1 LPKDRPNVTCS
12 FVLKSS
18 WLILCLLLGALP
30 FLGRLKGEDLPAQ
43 RALTN
48 ISEIRDLRQTQAA
61 DSMPVKIEGMV
72 LFYDFCPSPESSYHI
87 LFIHDGTAG
96 IYVDVESEGSS
107 LNLLPGQ
114 RIEVRGQSMPGAFA
128 PIIKCGRPVK
138 LGMDVP
144 PGERSASM
152 RDVLSGREDCNW
164 VTVTGTVRQDAV
176 VEDRREMVLDVDGR
190 RLSIYFAGPLKSLS
204 HPGGL
209 VGARIAVRGVV
220 SGMFNED
227 GQILGVRL
235 FSPGPDYIRII
246 NPPAPEIFA
255 LPLCGYAELRTAA
268 SSEQAGKPVKVMG
281 NVTYDRPGYAL
292 CLSDGKQGLMVKSRQ
307 PDRVAIGE
315 VVEAVGFPEQGNHS
329 VFLEDGLFRQSVP
342 GSLPEVTDVS
352 AEGASTGAHDAELVR
367 IRARLADQKLVNN
380 EQVLLLQS
388 GDSFFAARLPS
399 DAGKFDSELHAGDTL
414 QLTGICSREDLLSNF
429 DKPGRQLFAFQLLL
443 RSPQDV
449 TVVQWWTNQRIF
461 TLLSTVIA
469 VFGLTF
475 FWIAVLRRRVRKQR
489 TIIEDQVRHAATLE
503 ERNRIARE
511 LHDTLAQG
519 FAGTAFV
526 LEGIATNLQDSD
538 RRLKPHID
546 MALRMVRHGITEARL
561 SLTNLRVDVLE
572 NRDLVTA
579 LQETARDLVGQSD
592 VVLHT
597 DIHPPA
603 ESLPSNIEANL
614 LRISVEAMTNS
625 LRHAK
630 PRTMEISLRSAEGV
644 STLRIRDDGLG
655 FDPESVRLNTGHFGL
670 LGMRERARQMQ
681 ATLSIV
687 SSPGTGTDVCL
698 TLDSQKTE
706 NNVPRPR
713 SVTNC

>member
-1 LPKDRPNVTCS
+1 MLFP
-12 FVLKSS
+12 
-18 WLILCLLLGALP
+18 
-30 FLGRLKGEDLPAQ
+30 GRLRGEDLPVH
-43 RALTN
+43 RTLTS
-48 ISEIRDLRQTQAA
+48 ITEIRDLRQTQAA
-61 DSMPVKIEGMV
+61 DSMPVKVEGMV
-72 LFYDFCPSPESSYHI
+72 LFYDFCPSPQPYHM
-87 LFIHDGTAG
+87 LFIHDGRAG
-96 IYVDVESEGSS
+96 IYVYVESDGSS

-114 RIEVRGQSMPGAFA
+114 RIEVRGQTMPGDFA
-128 PIIKCGRPVK
+128 PIIRCGSPVN
-138 LGMDVP
+138 LRMDKP
-144 PGERSASM
+144 PGENLASM

-164 VTVTGTVRQDAV
+164 VVVEGIVRQDDV

-190 RLSIYFAGPLKSLS
+190 RLPIYFAGPLKSLL
-204 HPGGL
+204 HFGGL

-220 SGMFNED
+220 AGTFNKD
-227 GQILGVRL
+227 GQIIGVRL
-235 FSPGPDYIRII
+235 FSPGPNYIRII

-268 SSEQAGKPVKVMG
+268 SSEQDGKPVKVIG

-292 CLSDGKQGLMVKSRQ
+292 CLSDGKHGLMVKSGQ

-315 VVEAVGFPEQGNHS
+315 VVEAVGFPEQGSHS
-329 VFLEDGLFRQSVP
+329 VFLKDGLFRQSVS
-342 GSLPEVTDVS
+342 GSLPEATDVS
-352 AEGASTGAHDAELVR
+352 AEAASTSAHDAELVR
-367 IRARLADQKLVNN
+367 IRARLADQKFVNN

-399 DAGKFDSELHAGDTL
+399 DAGKFDSELHIGDAL

-429 DKPGRQLFAFQLLL
+429 DKPGRQSFAFQLLL

-461 TLLSTVIA
+461 TLFSTIIA

-475 FWIAVLRRRVRKQR
+475 LWIAALRRRVRKQK
-489 TIIEDQVRHAATLE
+489 TIIEDQMRHAATLE

-546 MALRMVRHGITEARL
+546 MALRMVRQGITEARL
-561 SLTNLRVDVLE
+561 SLMNLRVDVLE

-579 LQETARDLVGQSD
+579 LQETACDLVGHSD
-592 VVLHT
+592 VALHT
-597 DIHPPA
+597 DIHPLA
-603 ESLPSNIEANL
+603 ESLTPNIEANL
-614 LRISVEAMTNS
+614 LRISIEAMTNS

-630 PRTMEISLRSAEGV
+630 PRTMEISLRSAEGI

-655 FDPESVRLNTGHFGL
+655 FDPESIHLNAGHFGL

-681 ATLSIV
+681 ATLNIV
-687 SSPGTGTDVCL
+687 SSPGTGTEVCL
-698 TLDSQKTE
+698 TLHSQKTE
-706 NNVPRPR
+706 NNVQ
-713 SVTNC
+713 